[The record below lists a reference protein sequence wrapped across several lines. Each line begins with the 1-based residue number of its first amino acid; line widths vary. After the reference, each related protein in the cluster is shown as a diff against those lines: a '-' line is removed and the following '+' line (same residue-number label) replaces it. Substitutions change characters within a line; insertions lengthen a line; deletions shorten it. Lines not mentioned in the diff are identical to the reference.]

1 MEALPAGGQVQ
12 KGESMESKEKV
23 DPVQKVDMVITHI
36 SDCILELNNNRSSID
51 RMPEM
56 AKALAELLQARWYF
70 AQEFP
75 GEGL

>member
-1 MEALPAGGQVQ
+1 
-12 KGESMESKEKV
+12 MESKEKV

-36 SDCILELNNNRSSID
+36 SNCILELDNNRGNANRI
-51 RMPEM
+51 PEM

-75 GEGL
+75 GDGL